1 MKIRIKDNSVRFRLT
16 QSEVAK
22 LGVDGTISSVT
33 EFVNRPFI
41 YSLEQ
46 TENKELSAEFI
57 DNRIVLKMPETMIK
71 EWIST
76 DRVGFEGQAGNI
88 KLLIEKD
95 FVCIDNT
102 LEDQSDNYPNPN
114 MKC

>member
-1 MKIRIKDNSVRFRLT
+1 MKIRIKDNTVRFRLT

-22 LGVDGTISSVT
+22 LGEDGIISSFT
-33 EFVNRPFI
+33 EFVDRPFI
-41 YSLEQ
+41 YAIER
-46 TENKELSAEFI
+46 TEEAELSAAFI
-57 DNRIVLKMPETMIK
+57 ENRMVLKMPETMIN
-71 EWIST
+71 EWITT
-76 DRVGFEGQAGNI
+76 DRVGFEGQSGKI

-114 MKC
+114 LKC